1 MEQKNQSKKKAAI
14 IGIVTAMIVLVI
26 GAIIAVSA
34 VMNNKKE
41 DNTPEKE
48 ISKDIIEAVK
58 EYNSATIIK
67 GDANNGNIDEHVR
80 GNANA
85 KVLVVE
91 YADLQCP
98 GCAAMMPSVHSLY
111 AEYGDEVLFV
121 FRNFPINGHPNARP
135 AATAAEAAGF
145 QGYYWEMLETLYA
158 NRADWYYAEGDERSQ
173 AFANL
178 FKEIA
183 PDGDVDKFKSDLGDP
198 RIEKKI
204 DFDYSLGRYVDE
216 VKATPAFYVNGKAID
231 ISTVETIGEV
241 GELLKT
247 EIQNAIESAKE

>member
-1 MEQKNQSKKKAAI
+1 MEQKNQSKKKAVIAFA
-14 IGIVTAMIVLVI
+14 VTAIIVLVF
-26 GAIIAVSA
+26 GTIIAVN
-34 VMNNKKE
+34 VILNNKGDGTTE
-41 DNTPEKE
+41 DKV
-48 ISKDIIEAVK
+48 DINIIKAVA
-58 EYNSATIIK
+58 EYNSASIIK
-67 GDANNGNIDEHVR
+67 GDENNGVIDEHVR

-98 GCAAMMPSVHSLY
+98 GCAAMMTSVHNLY
-111 AEYGDEVLFV
+111 IQYSDEVMFV

-135 AATAAEAAGF
+135 AAAAAEAAGF
-145 QGYYWEMLETLYA
+145 QGRYWEMLETLYA
-158 NRADWYYAEGDERSQ
+158 NRADWYYAEGEERVQ

-204 DFDYSLGRYVDE
+204 DFDYSLGRYVDG
-216 VKATPAFYVNGKAID
+216 VKATPAFYVNGEAID
-231 ISTVETIGEV
+231 ISKVETIGEV
-241 GELLKT
+241 AELLESK
-247 EIQNAIESAKE
+247 IQSAIESAKE